1 MKDKIKKILNKI
13 KKVTKKSLDFINKK
27 NRFNTMETICLMII
41 AVIFGMVIGGIVMYK
56 KGTLNLGVKNELN
69 QFVDT
74 YTEILN
80 EYYKDVSG
88 EDLLEAGINGM
99 VSFLGDPYSVYMDKE
114 ESQEF
119 MEQVNGKYIGIGME
133 IIQKDKDNIEVYDAF
148 EDGPAYKAGIRNGD
162 KLIKVGNKSVAD
174 LSTSEVADLVKGK
187 EGTTVEITVSRDDK
201 EKTYKIK
208 RQSVDIISVTEEVIS
223 YNDKKVG
230 YILIDIFA
238 ANTKTQFEK
247 ALKSLEKENIDSLI
261 IDVRDNSGGYLL
273 TVTDILSLFLEKGDV
288 IYQLKTKEKIEKI
301 NDKTEEKRDYK
312 IAILT
317 NGSSA
322 SASEV
327 LTASL
332 MENNN
337 AISVGTTTFGKSKVQ
352 KTQELSNGT
361 SIKYTFQEWLTPK
374 GKSVG
379 GVGIKPT
386 YEVTYKI
393 GESENEYDSQL
404 TKALEVITE

>member
-1 MKDKIKKILNKI
+1 MKDKIKKIVNKV
-13 KKVTKKSLDFINKK
+13 KKVAKKCFDFINKK

-133 IIQKDKDNIEVYDAF
+133 IIQKDKGNIEVYDAF

-162 KLIKVGNKSVAD
+162 KLIKVGNKSVAE

>member
-1 MKDKIKKILNKI
+1 MKDKIKKIVNKV
-13 KKVTKKSLDFINKK
+13 KKVTKKCFDFINKK

-162 KLIKVGNKSVAD
+162 KLIKVGNKSVAE
-174 LSTSEVADLVKGK
+174 LSTSQVADLVKGK
-187 EGTTVEITVSRDDK
+187 EGTTVEITVSRDNE

-208 RQSVDIISVTEEVIS
+208 RQSVDIISVTEEVIT